1 MNKNKIII
9 INHRENRGQLNL
21 SLGSFSLFNLFEMQ
35 FFKSTVVPVFELIL
49 GSSLKIGLEKLPSFP
64 MLVEELYQFQIL
76 FYCPF

>member
-9 INHRENRGQLNL
+9 INHRENRGRLNL
-21 SLGSFSLFNLFEMQ
+21 SLGSFLLFNLFEMQ

-64 MLVEELYQFQIL
+64 MLVEELNQFQIL